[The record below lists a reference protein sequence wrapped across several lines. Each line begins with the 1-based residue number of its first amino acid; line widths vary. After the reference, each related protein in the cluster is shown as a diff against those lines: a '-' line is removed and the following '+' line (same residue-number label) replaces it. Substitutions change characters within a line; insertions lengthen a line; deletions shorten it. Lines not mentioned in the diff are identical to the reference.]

1 MIVTYSIRIMEINK
15 KLNADYKQSR
25 KKGEVDESMFLR
37 AYDKLNTT
45 QTVIFLRLIHS
56 SIAPMS

>member
-15 KLNADYKQSR
+15 KLNANYKQSR

-37 AYDKLNTT
+37 AL
-45 QTVIFLRLIHS
+45 
-56 SIAPMS
+56 